1 VYKNGDKL
9 IYKNYRGIFL
19 LNVAYRVFA
28 KVLHSCLLPYANA
41 QVQHYQAGFHSGKS
55 TTNQMFALRPILEK
69 SNVFNITN
77 HHLFINF
84 KAAYDTITRNEIY
97 VIMAELNFPT
107 SNQSNDDNCQV
118 LRQNTERLFGPL

>member
-1 VYKNGDKL
+1 VYKNGDNL
-9 IYKNYRGIFL
+9 DYKNYRGIFL

-41 QVQHYQAGFHSGKS
+41 QEQHYQKGYHSGKS
-55 TTNQMFALRPILEK
+55 TTDQLFALEK
-69 SNVFNITN
+69 INVFNITN
-77 HHLFINF
+77 HHLFIDF
-84 KAAYDTITRNEIY
+84 KVAYDTITRNEIY